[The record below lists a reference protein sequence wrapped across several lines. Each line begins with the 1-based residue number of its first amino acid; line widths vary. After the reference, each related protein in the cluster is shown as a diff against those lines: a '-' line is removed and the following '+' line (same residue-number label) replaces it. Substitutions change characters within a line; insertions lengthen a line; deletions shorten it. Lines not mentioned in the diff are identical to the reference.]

1 MERACYAISQSHAI
15 REGLWTQL
23 SGEKCGRDTK
33 GGGKNL
39 MQINLYVKAKLA
51 GTDEGKILDDIHGIC
66 YVREGKPC
74 AGKGMYLIVAQPLM
88 NTKRS
93 PEDSTPFHI

>member
-1 MERACYAISQSHAI
+1 MQS
-15 REGLWTQL
+15 EKVCGTGYL
-23 SGEKCGRDTK
+23 SREKCGRDTK

-51 GTDEGKILDDIHGIC
+51 GTDEGKILDDIHGIY

-74 AGKGMYLIVAQPLM
+74 AGKRDVLNRCPAST

-93 PEDSTPFHI
+93 PEDSAPFHI